1 MTKYLVLGGTD
12 THAKAARISRAA
24 TTVLTSVAPTTVLTD
39 LRPTALLASLAL
51 TTVLAHLRPTAP
63 LAHRAP
69 TTVLAYL
76 RPTAILAKTAPLSVR
91 TSAAHLAFRP
101 RLYPVLAWPLRVRG
115 SLPLRPLV
123 RPILIIRLDL
133 SLHVIRALHLGDAR
147 EQPLD
152 VGLPNR
158 RHLPPTG
165 LAPREVLTPKQNQLP
180 VIRHSARARK
190 SKLLNLAGATHLEQ

>member
-1 MTKYLVLGGTD
+1 M
-12 THAKAARISRAA
+12 
-24 TTVLTSVAPTTVLTD
+24 
-39 LRPTALLASLAL
+39 
-51 TTVLAHLRPTAP
+51 AP
-63 LAHRAP
+63 LCE
-69 TTVLAYL
+69 
-76 RPTAILAKTAPLSVR
+76 
-91 TSAAHLAFRP
+91 
-101 RLYPVLAWPLRVRG
+101 G

-123 RPILIIRLDL
+123 RPIPIIRLDL

-165 LAPREVLTPKQNQLP
+165 LAPREVLTRKQNQLP
-180 VIRHSARARK
+180 VRHSARARK